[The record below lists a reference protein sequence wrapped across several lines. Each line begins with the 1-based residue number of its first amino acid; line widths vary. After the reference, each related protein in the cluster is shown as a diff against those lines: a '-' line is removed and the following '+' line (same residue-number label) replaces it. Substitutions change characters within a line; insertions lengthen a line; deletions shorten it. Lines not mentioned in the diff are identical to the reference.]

1 MIVRILGEGQWQ
13 VDDEHLPELDILDG
27 WLEQAVEAGDETA
40 FAHALTALL
49 YSVRDVGSRLPAER
63 IIPSDLIL
71 PDTDA
76 TLDRV
81 RAMLSGD
88 GLIPG

>member
-13 VDDEHLPELDILDG
+13 VDDEHLPELDVLDG
-27 WLEQAVEAGDETA
+27 WLEQAVEADDETA

-49 YSVRDVGSRLPAER
+49 HSVREVGARLPAER
-63 IIPSDLIL
+63 IVPSDLIL
-71 PDTDA
+71 PEADT
-76 TLDRV
+76 TMDRV
-81 RAMLSGD
+81 RDMLSGD